1 MDKLKEL
8 VSDAIQCCYD
18 TNGYEVDFD
27 NGDTENCVLLNDANY
42 ALEEALDSYSPWIN
56 VEDNLPE
63 FKVRVLAF
71 DKNGFGCVSARLHDY
86 GWYLEGE
93 LDKNCNVTHW
103 MPLPESPVK

>member
-42 ALEEALDSYSPWIN
+42 ALEEAIDSYSPWIS
-56 VEDNLPE
+56 VEDELPNPE
-63 FKVRVLAF
+63 DGILMFDGKIYSGRGNVLI
-71 DKNGFGCVSARLHDY
+71 H
-86 GWYLEGE
+86 
-93 LDKNCNVTHW
+93 NVTSPEPSMGKTTRYTHW
-103 MPLPESPVK
+103 MPLPAPPVK